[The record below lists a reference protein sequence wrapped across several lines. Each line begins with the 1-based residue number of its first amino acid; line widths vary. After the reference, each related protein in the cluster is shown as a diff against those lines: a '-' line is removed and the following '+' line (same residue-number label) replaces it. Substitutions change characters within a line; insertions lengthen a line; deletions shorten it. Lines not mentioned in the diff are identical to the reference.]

1 MVQSVSPPLAGTG
14 QAAERQALHA
24 PAGANLVIAGLGA
37 LLLLIWLYVPRDP
50 FAGVGSYLPFHTLA
64 ESCSIVVS
72 MMIFAVMWNA
82 HSFERSSGLVMLACA
97 MLGAGMLDFGH
108 MLSVSGMPRFVTDS
122 SPDKGIAFWLAARM
136 LATAGLILA
145 AVRLERPVRSPGWR
159 YLPFGVVLSITALVY
174 WAVLFHQEAL
184 PRFFVEGTGLTRAK
198 IGAEFLITAILF
210 VPAMA
215 FYRLARNSNSPM
227 HAGLYLAASICILSE
242 LFFAIYTARH
252 DLFQVLGHVYKVVAY
267 LFIYRAIFI
276 QGIREPFDLLSRE
289 VVDRRRAEEE
299 VGRRKHAQ
307 EELEKSNQRLED
319 DDRRKNELI
328 AVISH
333 ELRNPLAPITNSLAI
348 LDRAEPGS
356 EQAKGAL
363 AVIGRQVKQLTRL
376 IEDMLDITRIARDK
390 IQLDRQ
396 RLNLSELVA
405 RTAEDMRSVF
415 EQNGV
420 RLESKIGSPDLV
432 IYGDKGRLAQ
442 VLGNLLQNA
451 AKFTPRGGN
460 VQIAVETETAAAVV
474 KFTDTGIGI
483 EAGMLALVFEPFAQA
498 EGGAGRNKGGLG
510 LGLALVKG
518 LVELHGG
525 EVMAHSEGPG
535 KGSQFVI
542 RLPLE
547 KIPEARAEDSAR
559 LNLAVRRPWAGAS

>member
-1 MVQSVSPPLAGTG
+1 MKQHTPVS
-14 QAAERQALHA
+14 
-24 PAGANLVIAGLGA
+24 ANLVIAGLGA
-37 LLLLIWLYVPRDP
+37 LLLFVWLYVPRDP
-50 FAGVGSYLPFHTLA
+50 FAGVGSYLPFHIFA

-82 HSFERSSGLVMLACA
+82 HSFDRSSGLVILACA
-97 MLGAGMLDFGH
+97 MLGAGVLDFGH
-108 MLSVSGMPRFVTDS
+108 MLSVSGMPRFVTES

-136 LATAGLILA
+136 LATAGLVLA
-145 AVRLERPVRSPGWR
+145 ALRLERPVTSPSWR
-159 YLPFGVVLSITALVY
+159 YVPFGIVLSITALVY
-174 WAVLFHQEAL
+174 WVVLFHQDAL

-198 IGAEFLITAILF
+198 ITTEFLLTAILCI
-210 VPAMA
+210 PAIT
-215 FYRLARNSNSPM
+215 FNRLARGSHSPM
-227 HAGLYLAASICILSE
+227 HVGLYLAASVCILSE

-252 DLFQVLGHVYKVVAY
+252 DLFQVLGHAYKVVAY

-276 QGIREPFDLLSRE
+276 QGIREPFELLRQE
-289 VVDRRRAEEE
+289 IVERRRAEEE
-299 VGRRKHAQ
+299 VTRRKLAQ
-307 EELEKSNQRLED
+307 VALEKSNQQLED

-328 AVISH
+328 AMISH
-333 ELRNPLAPITNSLAI
+333 ELRNPIAPIANSLVI

-356 EQAKGAL
+356 AHAKRAL

-376 IEDMLDITRIARDK
+376 IEDLLDITRIARDK

-420 RLESKIGSPDLV
+420 GLEASIRSPEIV
-432 IYGDKGRLAQ
+432 VHGDKGRLAQ

-460 VQIAVETETAAAVV
+460 VQIAVETETGAAIV

-483 EAGMLALVFEPFAQA
+483 QAGMLALVFEPFAQD
-498 EGGAGRNKGGLG
+498 EGGLGRTKGGLG

-525 EVMAHSEGPG
+525 EVTAQSEGPG

-542 RLPLE
+542 RLPLDE
-547 KIPEARAEDSAR
+547 
-559 LNLAVRRPWAGAS
+559 G